1 LDGLLVFLVL
11 YADAIGV
18 LALSAIGL
26 LVIFGM
32 MGVINMAHGELMM
45 IGAFST
51 AYSYIYGL
59 PIALAIL
66 VGGCAAMLVG
76 VLLERIVVRHF
87 YSRVLASLVATWGVS
102 LILSQGTLILLGP
115 TVQNLPNF
123 FGSFAIGTL
132 TFSYFRL
139 FLFGMAVF
147 MVSALWVLMKYTA
160 FGLHARATM
169 NNPDVARS
177 LGVNTTFVY
186 AITFGVG
193 AFLAGVS
200 GGLFA
205 LTAPVV
211 PTFGQQ
217 YTAIAFIVVVVAGT
231 RNLMAGFITA
241 VLILAWV
248 RVALT
253 YEFNV
258 LIGQLGMLIAAFI
271 VILLAPSGIQDLLIR
286 IRKYLRKRL
295 AS

>member
-1 LDGLLVFLVL
+1 MLVFFVL

-45 IGAFST
+45 IGAFSA
-51 AYSYIYGL
+51 AYSHIYGL
-59 PIALAIL
+59 PIWLSIL
-66 VGGCAAMLVG
+66 VGGIAATVVG
-76 VLLERIVVRHF
+76 AVLERLVVRHF
-87 YSRVLASLVATWGVS
+87 YSQVLASLVATWGAS
-102 LILSQGTLILLGP
+102 LILSQGALIVLGP
-115 TVQNLPNF
+115 SVQNLPNV
-123 FGSFAIGTL
+123 FGNFVVGDL
-132 TFSYFRL
+132 TFSYFRV

-169 NNPDVARS
+169 NDPNVARS
-177 LGVNTTFVY
+177 LGINTNFVY
-186 AITFGVG
+186 AVTFGVG
-193 AFLAGVS
+193 AFLAGTS

-217 YTAIAFIVVVVAGT
+217 YTVTAFIVVVVAGT
-231 RNLMAGFITA
+231 RNIMAGFVTA

-248 RVALT
+248 RTALT

-258 LIGQLGMLIAAFI
+258 LIGQVGMLIAAFI
-271 VILLAPSGIQDLLIR
+271 VILLVPGGIQDLLKKLSKHIR
-286 IRKYLRKRL
+286 TVV
-295 AS
+295 AP